1 MGRAAKNARL
11 VFDCLERNPVIEISR
26 TAMSLGLSFNTVSFA
41 VKRLCDAGILK
52 QATHAGRNRT
62 FAYEDCLA
70 ILRKGT

>member
-1 MGRAAKNARL
+1 
-11 VFDCLERNPVIEISR
+11 
-26 TAMSLGLSFNTVSFA
+26 MSLGLSFNTVSFA